1 MLARLREIRAQ
12 YFQNLETLSEPE
24 VSSSH
29 APLTDTNAVEAEAN
43 TSAAAEKVSPEI
55 QEVVIDLY
63 QRSLKQFEYVK
74 EANDKFMAMLE
85 EALDEDPSNAKTQAA
100 IHQFA
105 ESLLLD
111 PSMQPLS
118 YSAAEQDDSIDSA
131 QGLTQQE
138 AVLFGDASNTEDSR

>member
-12 YFQNLETLSEPE
+12 YFQDLETLSEPE
-24 VSSSH
+24 ISGDH
-29 APLTDTNAVEAEAN
+29 APLTDTDAVEAEAA

-55 QEVVIDLY
+55 QEVVVDLY

-74 EANDKFMAMLE
+74 EANDKFIAMLE
-85 EALDEDPSNAKTQAA
+85 EALDEDPSNEKTQFA

-111 PSMQPLS
+111 PVMQPMS
-118 YSAAEQDDSIDSA
+118 YTAADQDDIVDSA

-138 AVLFGDASNTEDSR
+138 AVLYGDASNTEDTR

>member
-12 YFQNLETLSEPE
+12 YFQNMETLSEPE
-24 VSSSH
+24 ISGSH
-29 APLTDTNAVEAEAN
+29 AALTDTNAVEAEAN

-55 QEVVIDLY
+55 QEVIVDLY

-74 EANDKFMAMLE
+74 EANDKFIAMLE
-85 EALDEDPSNAKTQAA
+85 EALEEDPGNAKTQAA
-100 IHQFA
+100 IHHFA

-118 YSAAEQDDSIDSA
+118 YSAAEQDDIIDSA

>member
-118 YSAAEQDDSIDSA
+118 YSAAEQDDIIDSA